1 MLVSLAVEDVMTE
14 SVRTTTPDA
23 TARAVATALTDYD
36 VGSLVVC
43 DGEAPVGI
51 VTQTDLVSL
60 MAADAALDTVEVTA
74 FMSAD
79 LVVTEPGESIE
90 RASELL
96 REHDI
101 GRLPVVHEGSLVG
114 IVSTTDL
121 SHYLPHLS
129 RAGAA
134 VMKAGRTRPEGGS
147 TTYEDEDWNVQHH
160 DEEADGVVGVGDR
173 VRFSK
178 TLSEADVERFAEAS
192 GDTNRLHLDDTFARE
207 SRFGRRIAH
216 GVLTAGVVSAALA
229 RLPGQVV
236 YLSQE
241 LSFLGPVDLGE
252 RVTAVCEVITDLGNN
267 RFRLATAVYDDTG
280 ELVLDGEAVVL
291 VDTLPE
297 GASEATPEPVGAET
311 D

>member
-14 SVRTTTPDA
+14 AVRTTTPDA
-23 TARAVATALTDYD
+23 TARTVATALTDHD

-43 DGEAPVGI
+43 DGDAPVGI

-60 MAADAALDTVEVTA
+60 MARGAALDSVEVSA

-101 GRLPVVHEGSLVG
+101 GRLPVVDSGALVG

-129 RAGAA
+129 RAGSAA
-134 VMKAGRTRPEGGS
+134 LKTGRTRPAGGS
-147 TTYEDEDWNVQHH
+147 TTYEDEDWEIERH
-160 DEEADGVVGVGDR
+160 DEDADDIVGVGDR

-192 GDTNRLHLDDTFARE
+192 GDTNRLHLDDAFARE

-216 GVLTAGVVSAALA
+216 GVLTAGVVSGALA

-252 RVTAVCEVITDLGNN
+252 RVTAVCEVISDLGNN
-267 RFRLATAVYDDTG
+267 RYRLATAVRDDDG

-291 VDTLPE
+291 VEPLPE
-297 GASEATPEPVGAET
+297 EVSAAAPEPVGADT